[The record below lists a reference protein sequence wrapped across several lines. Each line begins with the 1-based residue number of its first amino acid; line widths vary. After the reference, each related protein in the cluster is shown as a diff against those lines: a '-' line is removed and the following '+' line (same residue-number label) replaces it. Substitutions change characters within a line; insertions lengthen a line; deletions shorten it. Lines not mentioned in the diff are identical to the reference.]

1 MFSVLQSVVQSDSML
16 RACQVT
22 AACQTFF
29 SWQLCLNAS
38 IYEPYFR
45 NFVLCA
51 IVLSCDHL

>member
-29 SWQLCLNAS
+29 
-38 IYEPYFR
+38 
-45 NFVLCA
+45 FVAAVFKCFD
-51 IVLSCDHL
+51 I